1 MIALQEF
8 QKRPRV
14 LVGGQ
19 GLTALEA
26 ASQLIAFGYEVLLA
40 FPEAELQAVQSL
52 LPEDRE
58 LPGYARNLAE
68 RLGTE
73 RGVSLF
79 PATQVR
85 SITGFAGD
93 FEVRLES
100 SQKEWPESVGAIIL
114 APELGTP
121 GTFSSGSLSPS
132 RQIITLNQLVG
143 ELSAP
148 SVAARCTDS
157 LTARS
162 HAALLIGL
170 NGAGGT
176 ADMAQALKSAIILR
190 EKCAA
195 QVYFFT
201 GNVKVAEEGLERLYL
216 EARDAGV
223 VFFKVEEEKLEFV
236 KNGDQ
241 VTLHFMDPLLGL
253 PFELMPDLLVVDS
266 RRMLPDEMQSLAVS
280 ARLGMDPAGYLQS
293 GNVHLWP
300 QGLDRTGIFAAGP
313 GKGPLMVSTAIE
325 EGRGAALAVHRFFQG
340 SPLEPLD
347 REVVVDTGLC
357 TLCLTCVRFCP
368 HQAIGWTHRVFI
380 HPLACRRCGI
390 CAGECPMDA
399 IQIAGYSDAEVEQA
413 LLEISGRWEKT
424 AAAEPRIIVF
434 GCRRS
439 AGVAWEEARGAGR
452 GAQGENGSV
461 EFIGLPCAGKLD
473 PDYLLKAL
481 SRGADGVLV
490 LACPEEN
497 CRSNHGNTYA
507 RDRLAE
513 ALDYLE
519 EAGLDRRRLRF
530 EHISSNRVY
539 FLNEVIQDFIQKIKS
554 E

>member
-1 MIALQEF
+1 M
-8 QKRPRV
+8 R
-14 LVGGQ
+14 
-19 GLTALEA
+19 
-26 ASQLIAFGYEVLLA
+26 
-40 FPEAELQAVQSL
+40 
-52 LPEDRE
+52 
-58 LPGYARNLAE
+58 
-68 RLGTE
+68 
-73 RGVSLF
+73 
-79 PATQVR
+79 
-85 SITGFAGD
+85 
-93 FEVRLES
+93 
-100 SQKEWPESVGAIIL
+100 
-114 APELGTP
+114 
-121 GTFSSGSLSPS
+121 
-132 RQIITLNQLVG
+132 
-143 ELSAP
+143 
-148 SVAARCTDS
+148 
-157 LTARS
+157 
-162 HAALLIGL
+162 
-170 NGAGGT
+170 
-176 ADMAQALKSAIILR
+176 
-190 EKCAA
+190 
-195 QVYFFT
+195 
-201 GNVKVAEEGLERLYL
+201 
-216 EARDAGV
+216 
-223 VFFKVEEEKLEFV
+223 
-236 KNGDQ
+236 NGDQ
-241 VTLHFMDPLLGL
+241 VTLHFIDPLLGQ
-253 PFELMPDLLVVDS
+253 PFELMPDLLVIDS
-266 RRMLPDEMQSLAVS
+266 RPMLSAAMRSLAES
-280 ARLGMDPAGYLQS
+280 ARLGTDPTGYLQS

-325 EGRGAALAVHRFFQG
+325 EGRGAALAVHRFFQD

-368 HQAIGWTHRVFI
+368 HQAIGWTHRIFI

-439 AGVAWEEARGAGR
+439 AGVAWDEMTPGAKR
-452 GAQGENGSV
+452 EAQGEKMEISTSWTWDQGSV
-461 EFIGLPCAGKLD
+461 AFIGLPCAGKLD
-473 PDYLLKAL
+473 PDFLLKAL

-539 FLNEVIQDFIQKIKS
+539 FLNEVLQDFIQKIKGWWS
-554 E
+554 GRPRRLKIANGYMMDRLDIKKLDPDFKNRVARELGGEHIRKCYACGVCSARCPIEKIEPEYNPRKIIRMIILGLEQDLLQEELLWHCSNCYTCQESCPRKGEFHRSDFRFKKYGGSPGTGTPGYGGGPEPPRAAGTDVRSG